1 MAGRKKRPYWLND
14 DDDGRTIADMSGVS
28 RRNLLFPEP
37 FRNVNDGKRRKDS
50 VTGQEGNMREED
62 ETASYR
68 PWENRDE
75 DKRETRQWIFSAT
88 LAGLLL
94 VAVFIAA
101 GWLVIQLMLW
111 AWT

>member
-1 MAGRKKRPYWLND
+1 MSGRKKKPYWLKD
-14 DDDGRTIADMSGVS
+14 DDDGRTIADMSGVG

-37 FRNVNDGKRRKDS
+37 LRGIKRPGDRAA
-50 VTGQEGNMREED
+50 GQEGKITDED
-62 ETASYR
+62 EASSYR

-94 VAVFIAA
+94 VAIFIAA